1 MAERLTIKRNNG
13 DCVLKGKS
21 CFYGWYS
28 FSLDRES
35 LTKEAQELLKNAFY
49 KLEEYET
56 AEEEGGLVALPCKVG
71 DIIFCLCRI
80 RIHQFR
86 VLSIEIYEY
95 GAILELLYAGDIE
108 KYRFWRIYM
117 QSDDFGRKLF
127 LTSEEAEK
135 ALKEREV
142 N

>member
-1 MAERLTIKRNNG
+1 MAERMTE
-13 DCVLKGKS
+13 KS
-21 CFYGWYS
+21 EGGFHI
-28 FSLDRES
+28 LD
-35 LTKEAQELLKNAFY
+35 KHKAAIFMYQKYYAGEAIE
-49 KLEEYET
+49 KLAEYET
-56 AEEEGGLVALPCKVG
+56 AEEEGRLKIFPCKVG

-80 RIHQFR
+80 RIHQFK

-135 ALKEREV
+135 TLKEREV